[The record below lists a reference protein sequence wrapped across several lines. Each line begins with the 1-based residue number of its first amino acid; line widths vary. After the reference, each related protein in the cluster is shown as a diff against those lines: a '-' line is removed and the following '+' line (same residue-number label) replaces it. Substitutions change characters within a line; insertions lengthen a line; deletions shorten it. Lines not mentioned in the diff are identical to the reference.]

1 MKKILVFTFLCC
13 TLILQSFAQDRK
25 VEVLEVLYKQKNY
38 RSIVRKTKKLIN
50 KKGYGDNELVHL
62 FKAVALA
69 QLSENPNYLKF
80 HPDAL
85 KNSTDAYENY
95 YELDKQH
102 NFIQKESCLLQDL
115 KALYKKAKSV
125 SIKSDAFAFLM
136 EEDTAPKVVTERKRV
151 IVVKNR
157 EGKKVDY
164 PTDFKAVEV
173 DTVCTELYLSE
184 EEKMI
189 NYAKKFLGVP
199 YIYGGTGDGGF
210 DCSGYTQYILGR
222 YGYTISRSARYQYTD
237 AEPIKISEAKK
248 GDLVFFSKSRSKNN
262 ITHVGIVI
270 SEEGEE
276 LTMIHASSSRG
287 IMVTNVETNSYWKP
301 KLVAAGRP
309 QKNNEL

>member
-1 MKKILVFTFLCC
+1 MKKILVFTLLCC
-13 TLILQSFAQDRK
+13 TFILQSFAQDRK

-50 KKGYGDNELVHL
+50 KKGYEDNELVHL

-69 QLSENPNYLKF
+69 QLSENPSYLKF

-115 KALYKKAKSV
+115 KDLYTKAKSV

-136 EEDTAPKVVTERKRV
+136 EEDTTPKVITERKRV
-151 IVVKNR
+151 IVVKNK

-164 PTDFKAVEV
+164 PTDFKATEV

-189 NYAKKFLGVP
+189 DYAKKFLGVP

-222 YGYTISRSARYQYTD
+222 YGYNISRSARYQYTD

-248 GDLVFFSKSRSKNN
+248 GDLVFFSKSRSKSN

-270 SEEGEE
+270 SAEGEE

-287 IMVTNVETNSYWKP
+287 IMVTNVETNTYWKP

-309 QKNNEL
+309 QKNSEL